1 MKGWTIVIGAA
12 LVILVTGVA
21 GAQERHVAAGDSLVV
36 EVRGHPELSG
46 RFQVN
51 SFGDLLIPRGG
62 VLRVAGLL
70 PPAVAQRISEVY
82 RPYFGSLRISVT
94 LPVAADAPQERA
106 PRTEPAAPLP
116 DTAEVVRQEIRR
128 DASPVDTLV
137 APDSLMAAPDT
148 IRAVPVIAAPVTP
161 EPIPMAPAAP
171 PHPVTAPPDT
181 LTDPE
186 RIRPDTAARPEAVRS
201 AAPVDPEPVAVSPA
215 APAQAVVEFPTTP
228 APAEAIRIVAAP
240 SPSGWDFGVAAL
252 GGVTSTTSSHGYGGI
267 LATGGWHKLG
277 VMGLGQYGAGGGY
290 SSLLFTGGL
299 TYEVY
304 RLGPL
309 SVLGA
314 GGYSYYSEKGDVGIQ
329 RSLPAVMAGGIA
341 RVRIGPIRPSVALTG
356 FFGSYQ
362 GDDLEEPIS
371 VGLVRASFG
380 IGF

>member
-21 GAQERHVAAGDSLVV
+21 GAQERYVASGDSLVV

-62 VLRVAGLL
+62 VVPVAGLVL
-70 PPAVAQRISEVY
+70 PAVAQRISEVY
-82 RPYFGSLRISVT
+82 RPYFGSLRVSVT
-94 LPVAADAPQERA
+94 SPAAVDAPQERT
-106 PRTEPAAPLP
+106 PRTEPTAPLP

-128 DASPVDTLV
+128 DASPVDTLA
-137 APDSLMAAPDT
+137 APDSLVAAPDSL
-148 IRAVPVIAAPVTP
+148 RALPVIAAPVTR

-171 PHPVTAPPDT
+171 PHPATTSPDT

-186 RIRPDTAARPEAVRS
+186 RIRPDTAARPEAVRP
-201 AAPVDPEPVAVSPA
+201 AAPADPEPVAVSPP

-252 GGVTSTTSSHGYGGI
+252 GGVTSTTSSHGYGG
-267 LATGGWHKLG
+267 LLLTGGWHKLG

-356 FFGSYQ
+356 FFGSYE
-362 GDDLEEPIS
+362 GDELTEPFSLNFMRI
-371 VGLVRASFG
+371 SFG
-380 IGF
+380 LGF

>member
-1 MKGWTIVIGAA
+1 MKGWTKVIGAA
-12 LVILVTGVA
+12 LVILMTGAA
-21 GAQERHVAAGDSLVV
+21 GAQERHVAAGDSVLV

-62 VLRVAGLL
+62 VVPVAGLSL
-70 PPAVAQRISEVY
+70 PAVAQRISEVY
-82 RPYFGSLRISVT
+82 RPYFGSLRVSVT
-94 LPVAADAPQERA
+94 SPAAADAPRERA
-106 PRTEPAAPLP
+106 PRREPAAPSP

-128 DASPVDTLV
+128 DASLVDTLA
-137 APDSLMAAPDT
+137 APDSVRAAPDS
-148 IRAVPVIAAPVTP
+148 IRTVPVAAAPITP

-171 PHPVTAPPDT
+171 PHPATTPPDT

-186 RIRPDTAARPEAVRS
+186 RIRPDTAARPEAVRP
-201 AAPVDPEPVAVSPA
+201 AAPVDPEPVVVSPA
-215 APAQAVVEFPTTP
+215 VPPQAVVEFPTTP
-228 APAEAIRIVAAP
+228 APAEVIRIAAVP

-252 GGVTSTTSSHGYGGI
+252 GGVASTTSSHGYGG
-267 LATGGWHKLG
+267 LLLTGGWHKLG
-277 VMGLGQYGAGGGY
+277 VMGLGQYGAGGEY
-290 SSLLFTGGL
+290 TSLLFTGGL

-341 RVRIGPIRPSVALTG
+341 RLRIGPIRPSVALTG
-356 FFGSYQ
+356 FFGSYE
-362 GDDLEEPIS
+362 GDEQTDPFS
-371 VGLVRASFG
+371 VNFLRVSFG